1 MTVEADSSPV
11 VRSGERPSSWP
22 PGFRFHPTDEE
33 LVLYY
38 LKRKICRRK
47 LRLNIISEL
56 DVYKWDPEELPGQSL
71 LKSGDRQWFFFSH
84 RDRKYPNAARSNRAT
99 RHGYWKA
106 TGKDRTITSNG
117 RDVGVKK
124 TLVFYKGRA
133 PSGERTDWVMHEYTL
148 DEEELK
154 RCQNVQ
160 DYYAL
165 YKVYKKS
172 GPGPKNGE
180 QYGAP
185 FKEEDWADDDC
196 SAVTKVVDQEICP
209 KELPPVSSVDNAGNN
224 SHVLPPADDIEE
236 FFNEIAAGPELE
248 QPQYNNCGYLL
259 PQEEEEQS
267 TLVDLSSGGVVA
279 SEPLFVY
286 DPSTLRDESVAN
298 IELTQFGA
306 SQWQQS
312 QEASET
318 TRAPERSTLEAR
330 VSEDF
335 LEIDDLINS
344 DPSFCALEK
353 PAEDPQF
360 DDLDGFSE
368 FDMFHDT
375 AMFLRE
381 IGSMNQEDGGT
392 TQMNCF
398 DNGLMN
404 QYNQQQQPPISNVAE
419 QTASQLWVHEQ
430 TIEGYTSAEIAQGV
444 QPCPSG
450 FVNGSSSLPNESSQ
464 SQIEEGD
471 GVMSGFSSA
480 LWAFVDSI
488 PTTPAS
494 ASENAIVSRALGRM
508 SSFSRLKLYSVS
520 TDVSAVKGDAVVK
533 SSRRGFLLLYVIG
546 VLGAILGVLIG
557 SMRLWERCVS

>member
-1 MTVEADSSPV
+1 MTVDTDASPV
-11 VRSGERPSSWP
+11 DRSGEKSSWP

-106 TGKDRTITSNG
+106 TGKDRIITSNG
-117 RDVGVKK
+117 RAVGVKK

-133 PSGERTDWVMHEYTL
+133 PNGERTDWVMHEYTL

-165 YKVYKKS
+165 YKAFKKS

-185 FKEEDWADDDC
+185 FKEEDWADDDY
-196 SAVTKVVDQEICP
+196 SAVTKVVSQEICP
-209 KELPPVSSVDNAGNN
+209 KQLSPVSSVDNVGNN
-224 SHVLPPADDIEE
+224 SQVLPPPNDIEE
-236 FFNEIAAGPELE
+236 FFNEIAEGPELE
-248 QPQYNNCGYLL
+248 QPRYHNSGYML
-259 PQEEEEQS
+259 PQEEETQS
-267 TLVDLSSGGVVA
+267 TLVDPSSQELVT
-279 SEPLFVY
+279 SEPLFAY
-286 DPSTLRDESVAN
+286 GLSAPRDESVAN
-298 IELTQFGA
+298 FELTQLGA
-306 SQWQQS
+306 SQWQQL

-318 TRAPERSTLEAR
+318 CAPECGTLETR

-353 PAEDPQF
+353 PAQDPQF
-360 DDLDGFSE
+360 DDFDGFSE
-368 FDMFHDT
+368 FDMFRD
-375 AMFLRE
+375 ADMFLRD
-381 IGSMNQEDGGT
+381 IGSMDQEDGGT
-392 TQMNCF
+392 SQINCF

-404 QYNQQQQPPISNVAE
+404 QYNHQQQPPISNAVD
-419 QTASQLWVHEQ
+419 QTTSQLWVHEQ
-430 TIEGYTSAEIAQGV
+430 TIEGYTSAEIVQEV

-450 FVNGSSSLPNESSQ
+450 FVNGSSSLPSESSQ
-464 SQIEEGD
+464 SPIEEGG
-471 GVMSGFSSA
+471 GVMSEFSSA

-508 SSFSRLKLYSVS
+508 SSFSRLKIYSVS
-520 TDVSAVKGDAVVK
+520 TDASAVKGDAIVT
-533 SSRRGFLLLYVIG
+533 SGRRGLFLLSVIG
-546 VLGAILGVLIG
+546 VLVAILGVLIG
-557 SMRLWERCVS
+557 SMRLWERCAS

>member
-1 MTVEADSSPV
+1 MTVEADASPV
-11 VRSGERPSSWP
+11 VVRRSERVSWP

-47 LRLNIISEL
+47 LRLNIIPEL

-106 TGKDRTITSNG
+106 TGKDRNIASNG
-117 RDVGVKK
+117 RAVGVKK
-124 TLVFYKGRA
+124 TLVFYIGRA

-165 YKVYKKS
+165 YKVFKKS

-185 FKEEDWADDDC
+185 FKEEDWADDDY
-196 SAVTKVVDQEICP
+196 SAVTRVVDQEICP
-209 KELPPVSSVDNAGNN
+209 KELPPVSSVDIVGNN
-224 SHVLPPADDIEE
+224 NQVLLPANDIEE
-236 FFNEIAAGPELE
+236 FFKEIEEAPELE
-248 QPQYNNCGYLL
+248 QPRYNNCDYLL
-259 PQEEEEQS
+259 PQEEEAQS
-267 TLVDLSSGGVVA
+267 TLVDQSSREVVA
-279 SEPLFVY
+279 SEPLFAY
-286 DPSTLRDESVAN
+286 GPSTPWNGSLAN

-306 SQWQQS
+306 PQWQQL

-318 TRAPERSTLEAR
+318 TLAPECGTLETR

-335 LEIDDLINS
+335 LEIDDLNNN
-344 DPSFCALEK
+344 DPSFFAKEK
-353 PAEDPQF
+353 PAEDLQF
-360 DDLDGFSE
+360 NDLDGLSE
-368 FDMFHDT
+368 LDIFHDA
-375 AMFLRE
+375 AMFLRD
-381 IGSMNQEDGGT
+381 IGSMNHEDGGAA
-392 TQMNCF
+392 QMNCF
-398 DNGLMN
+398 DNGLIN
-404 QYNQQQQPPISNVAE
+404 QYNHHQQPPISNVVE
-419 QTASQLWVHEQ
+419 QTTSQLWVHEQ
-430 TIEGYTSAEIAQGV
+430 TFEGYTSAEVVHGV

-450 FVNGSSSLPNESSQ
+450 FVGGSSSLPNESSQ
-464 SQIEEGD
+464 NQIEEGG

-480 LWAFVDSI
+480 IWDFVDSI

-508 SSFSRLKLYSVS
+508 SSFSRLKVYSVS
-520 TDVSAVKGDAVVK
+520 ADASAVKGDAVVK
-533 SSRRGFLLLYVIG
+533 SSRRGFFLLFVIG
-546 VLGAILGVLIG
+546 VLGAILGLLIG
-557 SMRLWERCVS
+557 SMRLWERFVS